1 MNTNN
6 QTSKNAKS
14 KTWKNAIQLNST
26 VKIGANKY
34 IYLKQHDFKKVK
46 VRQQINIKGII
57 KNNIKTIQRNK
68 KHTKKQHIY
77 DIYRE
82 QQQ

>member
-57 KNNIKTIQRNK
+57 KNIKTIQRNK
-68 KHTKKQHIY
+68 KHTKNQDIY